1 MYVKMMHSK
10 LELSEARKTFDMLPV
25 KPGNH
30 GSTRLLP
37 YHSSLSETSTSDS
50 TTETKIKCKICEKLV
65 NRKKMRLHVGAHIL
79 KDNIKGACGFCG
91 EKVDVG
97 RCNIEIVKG
106 SGRGQTSS
114 EVPRSGCDYFEKFSL
129 LSVSKGS
136 QRNPCTNRPVEC
148 PICKRVF
155 WFYNMYDH
163 AEDYHPDYPR
173 VK

>member
-1 MYVKMMHSK
+1 MDQPAFCRITPRY
-10 LELSEARKTFDMLPV
+10 T
-25 KPGNH
+25 
-30 GSTRLLP
+30 
-37 YHSSLSETSTSDS
+37 LSETSTSDS
-50 TTETKIKCKICEKLV
+50 TTETKIKCKICKKLV
-65 NRKKMRLHVGAHIL
+65 SRKKMRLHVGAHIL
-79 KDNIKGACGFCG
+79 KDNIIGACGFCG

-148 PICKRVF
+148 LICKRVF
-155 WFYNMYDH
+155 GFTTCMITRKITTQITRESN
-163 AEDYHPDYPR
+163 EKLTT
-173 VK
+173 VKNLP